1 MLKNTLIARAKDGP
15 PRIKHVLDSSTFQT
29 TPARTIMHDRED
41 VPGDER
47 PSRSARRR
55 EALDV
60 LAFAR
65 QLSELPPA
73 RLARLDLPEAV
84 RDEIAEVQ
92 RTPSHIAHKR
102 QLAHLA
108 KLMRAHD
115 EAEFAAARAA
125 LARDKATGARETAAL
140 HRIEALREQ
149 LLGDAADAALTR
161 FIAAQPGLDHQ
172 HLRALI
178 RQSRRERETNKPPRA
193 QRELF
198 RLLRDLDTG

>member
-1 MLKNTLIARAKDGP
+1 MRSQEEIQD
-15 PRIKHVLDSSTFQT
+15 
-29 TPARTIMHDRED
+29 
-41 VPGDER
+41 DER

-65 QLSELPPA
+65 QLSELPAA
-73 RLARLDLPEAV
+73 RLAKLELPDDV
-84 RDEIAEVQ
+84 RDELAEVQ

-115 EAEFAAARAA
+115 EEAFAPARAT
-125 LARDKATGARETAAL
+125 LANDRGKNARETAAL
-140 HRIEALREQ
+140 HRTEALRED
-149 LLGDAADAALTR
+149 LLGDNADAKLTA
-161 FIAAQPGLDHQ
+161 FITAHPGVDHQ

-198 RLLRDLDTG
+198 RLLRDLESV

>member
-1 MLKNTLIARAKDGP
+1 MHR
-15 PRIKHVLDSSTFQT
+15 VEEDS
-29 TPARTIMHDRED
+29 ED
-41 VPGDER
+41 DR

-60 LAFAR
+60 LSFAR
-65 QLSELPPA
+65 RLSELPPA
-73 RLARLDLPEAV
+73 RLDALELPEDI
-84 RDEIAEVQ
+84 RDELAEVQ

-115 EAEFAAARAA
+115 EDDFAAARSA
-125 LARDKATGARETAAL
+125 LANDRAAGAREAAAL
-140 HRIEALREQ
+140 HRIENLREK
-149 LLGDAADAALTR
+149 LLGENADAALTD
-161 FIAAQPGLDHQ
+161 FIATHPQADRQ

-178 RQSRRERETNKPPRA
+178 RQARREREAGQPPRA

-198 RLLRDLDTG
+198 RLLRNGPGTGVG

>member
-1 MLKNTLIARAKDGP
+1 MQD
-15 PRIKHVLDSSTFQT
+15 H
-29 TPARTIMHDRED
+29 
-41 VPGDER
+41 ER

-60 LAFAR
+60 LAFAK

-73 RLARLDLPEAV
+73 RLAKLDLPDDV
-84 RDEIAEVQ
+84 RDELAEVQ

-115 EAEFAAARAA
+115 DEAFAPARAV
-125 LARDKATGARETAAL
+125 LANDRGKIVRETAAL
-140 HRIEALREQ
+140 HRAEALREN
-149 LLGDAADAALTR
+149 LLGENGDDALTA
-161 FIAAQPGLDHQ
+161 FIAENSGVDHQ
-172 HLRALI
+172 RLRALI
-178 RQSRRERETNKPPRA
+178 RQARRERGTNKPPRA

-198 RLLRDLDTG
+198 RLLRDLDSG